1 MLIPTPLPLGVVTR
15 AFAGNSFAMTVLGG
29 SILMP
34 ATVDVST
41 TAQSAT
47 RVYRIDRSNGA
58 ITLRP
63 IDITT
68 SSGLAAITAG
78 LVAGTPVE
86 VFGVPQAGSLKAD
99 VLVYFTGMLPRL

>member
-1 MLIPTPLPLGVVTR
+1 
-15 AFAGNSFAMTVLGG
+15 MTVLGG